1 LRTEEAGMSGAILL
15 FFLAILVAFFWTKV
29 RKRAGLSISSK
40 TWTGVIAV
48 FVVVVALLY
57 ASSQGH

>member
-1 LRTEEAGMSGAILL
+1 MSGVILL
-15 FFLAILVAFFWTKV
+15 FFLAILVAFFWNKI
-29 RKRAGLSISSK
+29 RKRAGLSISAK

>member
-1 LRTEEAGMSGAILL
+1 VAGVILL
-15 FFLAILVAFFWTKV
+15 IFLAVLVAYFWNKV
-29 RKRAGLSISSK
+29 RKRAGLGVSSK

-48 FVVVVALLY
+48 FVVLVALLY